1 MEKNIVLKFFVKY
14 VTLNVMG
21 MIGFSCYILADTYF
35 ISKGM
40 GVDGL
45 TALNLAIPLY
55 TFINGTGLMIGIGG
69 GSRYA
74 VLRAKREN
82 DKADSIFTY
91 SIQIGILIGLFFFII
106 GIFLGDKISY
116 LLGADKV
123 TFKMT
128 STYLKTIMS
137 FAPLFILNNIFLAFV
152 RNDGDPKL
160 AMGGMLLGSFSNIVL
175 DYVFIFLL
183 KLGMFGAAFATG
195 LAPVISM
202 CVLSRYLI
210 KKRNQFHLKKEKLN
224 ISKVLELCGTG
235 ASSFITEI
243 SSGIVLI
250 VFNAVILK
258 LEGNIGV
265 AAYGVV
271 ANLALVVIA
280 IFTGI
285 AQGVQPLVSK
295 SYGSKD
301 KEQLYYILRYSIILS
316 IIVAISVYTAVFFS
330 DTTLVSIFNK
340 ENNKKLFTL
349 AVNGLHIYFTG
360 FLFAGINIILS
371 VFFSSMEHSKTGF
384 IISITR
390 GFVAI
395 VPAVLVLSY
404 IFGMTVVWLSFPI
417 AEIFASFSVI
427 YLTNVAD
434 LLKSCE
440 RT

>member
-1 MEKNIVLKFFVKY
+1 
-14 VTLNVMG
+14 
-21 MIGFSCYILADTYF
+21 
-35 ISKGM
+35 
-40 GVDGL
+40 
-45 TALNLAIPLY
+45 
-55 TFINGTGLMIGIGG
+55 
-69 GSRYA
+69 
-74 VLRAKREN
+74 
-82 DKADSIFTY
+82 
-91 SIQIGILIGLFFFII
+91 
-106 GIFLGDKISY
+106 
-116 LLGADKV
+116 
-123 TFKMT
+123 MT

-202 CVLSRYLI
+202 CVLSLYLI

-404 IFGMTVVWLSFPI
+404 IFGMTGVWLSFPI

-427 YLTNVAD
+427 YFINSNRNLF
-434 LLKSCE
+434 KK
-440 RT
+440 

>member
-40 GVDGL
+40 GANGL

-82 DKADSIFTY
+82 DKANSIFTY
-91 SIQIGILIGLFFFII
+91 SIQIGILIGLVFFII

-128 STYLKTIMS
+128 SIYLKTIMS

-202 CVLSRYLI
+202 CVLSLYLI

-250 VFNAVILK
+250 VFNTVILK

-265 AAYGVV
+265 AAYGIV

-330 DTTLVSIFNK
+330 DDTLVSIFNK

-395 VPAVLVLSY
+395 VPVVLLLSY
-404 IFGMTVVWLSFPI
+404 IFGMTGVWLSFPI

-427 YLTNVAD
+427 YFINSNQNLF
-434 LLKSCE
+434 KK
-440 RT
+440 

>member
-1 MEKNIVLKFFVKY
+1 
-14 VTLNVMG
+14 
-21 MIGFSCYILADTYF
+21 
-35 ISKGM
+35 M

-116 LLGADKV
+116 LLGADKI

-183 KLGMFGAAFATG
+183 KLEMFGAAFATG

-202 CVLSRYLI
+202 CVLSLYLI

-395 VPAVLVLSY
+395 VPAVLMLSY
-404 IFGMTVVWLSFPI
+404 IFGMTGVWLSFPI

-427 YLTNVAD
+427 YFINSNRNLF
-434 LLKSCE
+434 KK
-440 RT
+440 

>member
-1 MEKNIVLKFFVKY
+1 MEKNVVLKSFIKY

-40 GVDGL
+40 GADGL
-45 TALNLAIPLY
+45 TSLNLAIPVY

-69 GSRYA
+69 GAKYA
-74 VLRAKREN
+74 VLKAKGNNEE
-82 DKADSIFTY
+82 ADNMFNY
-91 SIQIGILIGLFFFII
+91 SIKSGILTGVIFFLA
-106 GIFLGDKISY
+106 GIFLGDGISHM
-116 LLGADKV
+116 LGTDNV
-123 TFKMT
+123 TFNMT

-160 AMGGMLLGSFSNIVL
+160 SMGAMVIGSLSNIIL

-183 KLGMFGAAFATG
+183 DLGMFGAAFATG

-202 CVLSRYLI
+202 GFLSIHLLR
-210 KKRNQFHLKKEKLN
+210 KRNKFHLKKIKIKFEK
-224 ISKVLELCGTG
+224 IRELCGTG

-250 VFNAVILK
+250 IFNMVILELK
-258 LEGNIGV
+258 GNIGV

-280 IFTGI
+280 VFTGV
-285 AQGVQPLVSK
+285 AQGIQPLVSK

-301 KEQLYYILRYSIILS
+301 KEQLYYILKYSLILS
-316 IIVAISVYTAVFFS
+316 VVIAVVIYGVVLS
-330 DTTLVSIFNK
+330 SADTLVSIFNK
-340 ENNKKLFTL
+340 KENKEL
-349 AVNGLHIYFTG
+349 ALLAINGLHIYFTG
-360 FLFAGINIILS
+360 SI
-371 VFFSSMEHSKTGF
+371 EHSKTGF
-384 IISITR
+384 LISIVR

-395 VPAVLVLSY
+395 IPSVWILAH
-404 IFGMTVVWLSFPI
+404 IFGMTGVWLSFPT
-417 AEIFASFSVI
+417 AETFAAILVLYFMFNNRK
-427 YLTNVAD
+427 LF
-434 LLKSCE
+434 KK
-440 RT
+440 

>member
-116 LLGADKV
+116 LLGADNI
-123 TFKMT
+123 TFKIKI
-128 STYLKTIMS
+128 TYHKTIII
-137 FAPLFILNNIFLAFV
+137 FATIFILNNIFLAFV

-202 CVLSRYLI
+202 CVLSLYLI

-404 IFGMTVVWLSFPI
+404 IFGMTGVWLSFPI

-427 YLTNVAD
+427 YFINSNRNLF
-434 LLKSCE
+434 KK
-440 RT
+440 

>member
-1 MEKNIVLKFFVKY
+1 MEKNVVLKSFIKY

-40 GVDGL
+40 GADGL
-45 TALNLAIPLY
+45 TSLNLAIPVY

-69 GSRYA
+69 GAKYA
-74 VLRAKREN
+74 VLKAKGNNEE
-82 DKADSIFTY
+82 ADNMFNY
-91 SIQIGILIGLFFFII
+91 SIKSGILTGVIFFLA
-106 GIFLGDKISY
+106 GIFLGDGISHM
-116 LLGADKV
+116 LGTDNV
-123 TFKMT
+123 TFNMT

-160 AMGGMLLGSFSNIVL
+160 SMGAMVIGSLSNIIL

-183 KLGMFGAAFATG
+183 DLGMFGAAFATG

-202 CVLSRYLI
+202 GFLSIHLLR
-210 KKRNQFHLKKEKLN
+210 KRNKFHLKKIKIKFEK
-224 ISKVLELCGTG
+224 IRELCGTG

-250 VFNAVILK
+250 IFNMVILELK
-258 LEGNIGV
+258 GNIGV

-280 IFTGI
+280 VFTGV

-301 KEQLYYILRYSIILS
+301 KEQLYYILKYSLILS
-316 IIVAISVYTAVFFS
+316 VVIAVVIYGVVLS
-330 DTTLVSIFNK
+330 SADTLVSIFNK
-340 ENNKKLFTL
+340 KENKEL
-349 AVNGLHIYFTG
+349 ALLAINGLHIYFTG
-360 FLFAGINIILS
+360 FIFAGINIVS
-371 VFFSSMEHSKTGF
+371 AVFFSSIEHSKTGF
-384 IISITR
+384 LISIVR

-395 VPAVLVLSY
+395 IPSVWILAH
-404 IFGMTVVWLSFPI
+404 IFGMTGVWLSFPT
-417 AEIFASFSVI
+417 AETFAAILVLYFMFNNRK
-427 YLTNVAD
+427 LF
-434 LLKSCE
+434 KK
-440 RT
+440 

>member
-35 ISKGM
+35 ISQGM

-116 LLGADKV
+116 LLGADKI

-202 CVLSRYLI
+202 CVLSLYLI

-404 IFGMTVVWLSFPI
+404 IFGMTGVWLSFPI

-427 YLTNVAD
+427 YFINSNRNLF
-434 LLKSCE
+434 KK
-440 RT
+440 

>member
-91 SIQIGILIGLFFFII
+91 SIQIGI
-106 GIFLGDKISY
+106 FLGDKISY
-116 LLGADKV
+116 LLGADKI

-202 CVLSRYLI
+202 CVLSLYLI

-404 IFGMTVVWLSFPI
+404 IFGMTGVWLSFPI

-427 YLTNVAD
+427 YFINSNRNLF
-434 LLKSCE
+434 KK
-440 RT
+440 

>member
-202 CVLSRYLI
+202 CVLSLYLI

-404 IFGMTVVWLSFPI
+404 IFGMTGVWLSFPI

-427 YLTNVAD
+427 YFINSNRNLF
-434 LLKSCE
+434 KK
-440 RT
+440 

>member
-1 MEKNIVLKFFVKY
+1 MEKNIVLKSFVKY

-21 MIGFSCYILADTYF
+21 MIGLSCYILADTYF
-35 ISKGM
+35 VSKGM
-40 GVDGL
+40 GTDGL

-69 GSRYA
+69 GARYA
-74 VLRAKREN
+74 VLKAKGEN

-91 SIQIGILIGLFFFII
+91 SIEIGILIGLVFLTV

-116 LLGADKV
+116 LLGADNV

-128 STYLKTIMS
+128 SIYLKTIMT
-137 FAPLFILNNIFLAFV
+137 FAPFFILNNIFLAFV

-160 AMGGMLLGSFSNIVL
+160 SMTGMLLGSFSNIVL
-175 DYVFIFLL
+175 DYVFIFPLGM
-183 KLGMFGAAFATG
+183 GMFGAAFATG
-195 LAPVISM
+195 LAPVISIGVM
-202 CVLSRYLI
+202 SVHLL

-224 ISKVLELCGTG
+224 IHKVVELCGTG

-250 VFNAVILK
+250 VFNIVILG
-258 LEGNIGV
+258 LRGNTGV

-280 IFTGI
+280 IFTGV

-295 SYGSKD
+295 SYGSKN
-301 KEQLYYILRYSIILS
+301 KEQLYYILKYSMILS
-316 IIVAISVYTAVFFS
+316 VVIAVFVYIVVFFS
-330 DTTLVSIFNK
+330 ADKLVSFFNK
-340 ENNKKLFTL
+340 EGNRELSAL

-360 FLFAGINIILS
+360 FLFAGINIISS

-390 GFVAI
+390 GFVAVI
-395 VPAVLVLSY
+395 PAVWLLSH
-404 IFGMTVVWLSFPI
+404 IFEMTGVWMSFPI
-417 AEIFASFSVI
+417 AEMIALSSVI
-427 YLTNVAD
+427 YFMNNYKKLFRN
-434 LLKSCE
+434 
-440 RT
+440 

>member
-116 LLGADKV
+116 LLGADKI

-183 KLGMFGAAFATG
+183 KLEMFGAAFATG

-202 CVLSRYLI
+202 CVLSLYLI

-395 VPAVLVLSY
+395 VPAVLMLSY
-404 IFGMTVVWLSFPI
+404 IFGMTGVWLSFPI

-427 YLTNVAD
+427 YFINSNRNLF
-434 LLKSCE
+434 KK
-440 RT
+440 

>member
-116 LLGADKV
+116 LLGADKI

-202 CVLSRYLI
+202 CVLSLYLI

-395 VPAVLVLSY
+395 VPAVLMLSY
-404 IFGMTVVWLSFPI
+404 IFGMTGVWLSFPI

-427 YLTNVAD
+427 YFINSNRNLF
-434 LLKSCE
+434 KK
-440 RT
+440 

>member
-116 LLGADKV
+116 LLGADKI

-202 CVLSRYLI
+202 CVLSLYLI

-404 IFGMTVVWLSFPI
+404 IFGMTGVWLSFPI

-427 YLTNVAD
+427 YFINSNRNLF
-434 LLKSCE
+434 KK
-440 RT
+440 

>member
-1 MEKNIVLKFFVKY
+1 MEKNIILKSFIKY
-14 VTLNVMG
+14 VTLNVIG
-21 MIGFSCYILADTYF
+21 MIGLSCYILADTYF
-35 ISKGM
+35 VSKGM
-40 GVDGL
+40 GADGL

-69 GSRYA
+69 GARYA
-74 VLRAKREN
+74 VLRAKGEN

-91 SIQIGILIGLFFFII
+91 SIEIGILIGLVFFFI

-116 LLGADKV
+116 LLGADEI

-128 STYLKTIMS
+128 STYLKTIMC

-160 AMGGMLLGSFSNIVL
+160 AMGGMLLGSFSNIIL
-175 DYVFIFLL
+175 DYVFIFPLG
-183 KLGMFGAAFATG
+183 LGMFGAAFATG
-195 LAPVISM
+195 LAPVISIG
-202 CVLSRYLI
+202 VLSIYLL
-210 KKRNQFHLKKEKLN
+210 KRRNQFHLKKEKLN
-224 ISKVLELCGTG
+224 INKVLELCGTG

-250 VFNAVILK
+250 VFNIVILGLK
-258 LEGNIGV
+258 GNTGV

-285 AQGVQPLVSK
+285 AQGIQPLVSK
-295 SYGSKD
+295 SYGNKD
-301 KEQLYYILRYSIILS
+301 KEQLRYILRYSIFLS
-316 IIVAISVYTAVFFS
+316 ITIAVFVYWIVFFS
-330 DTTLVSIFNK
+330 ADTLVSIFNK
-340 ENNKKLFTL
+340 EKNKELFTL

-395 VPAVLVLSY
+395 VPAVLLLSY
-404 IFGMTVVWLSFPI
+404 IFGMTGVWLSFPI
-417 AEIFASFSVI
+417 AELFASFSVI
-427 YLTNVAD
+427 YFISSNRNFF
-434 LLKSCE
+434 KK
-440 RT
+440 